1 MLGQNLRIIDTSIKI
16 ATKLN
21 VYAEK
26 SHRHFAFLFLRNKLL
41 SIGQNNM
48 ATTSGVAHKFGKRFG
63 GKPPEFPF
71 LHAEIDAIAKLWGE
85 TYVSKRMRLVS
96 LRLDKHGEILV
107 SKPCKNCSLV
117 LDVLGPA
124 VIYFDGKKFC
134 ET

>member
-1 MLGQNLRIIDTSIKI
+1 MKIIDTSIKI

-85 TYVSKRMRLVS
+85 TYISNRMSLVS
-96 LRLDKHGEILV
+96 LRLNKQNELLM
-107 SKPCKNCSLV
+107 SKPCKDC
-117 LDVLGPA
+117 DVIIKSLGPK
-124 VIYFDGKKFC
+124 VIYFDSGKFV
-134 ET
+134 